1 MGIMDNS
8 YEEWLNEMWSDENKE
23 LPMYKLFIPEMKM
36 EYRNGLKIMTT
47 YDILELYTVKKNK

>member
-23 LPMYKLFIPEMKM
+23 TPMYKLFIPEMKM

-47 YDILELYTVKKNK
+47 YDILELYTMK